1 MGPNTSESPVKW
13 LRRGLLLLELAML
26 VLGIWGIIVHFQ
38 ALDAHRLAGV
48 YIIAL
53 VLYALAIFG
62 VYTEMVHVDT
72 MGGLWR
78 LFGKLWAVILLV
90 VVTFCGGVWL
100 LIVGIAAIWPSWLPG
115 WLEAA
120 VVIIAFTWLVAGL
133 IKFYQR
139 AAEVIDDW
147 AAK

>member
-1 MGPNTSESPVKW
+1 MGPIASEAPVKW
-13 LRRGLLLLELAML
+13 LRRGLVLLELSIL
-26 VLGIWGIIVHFQ
+26 VLGIWGVATHFEW
-38 ALDAHRLAGV
+38 LDAHRLAGV
-48 YIIAL
+48 AIVGLLFFAL
-53 VLYALAIFG
+53 SMLGAYGQMSDAETLPDLMRAFAKFWLV
-62 VYTEMVHVDT
+62 V
-72 MGGLWR
+72 
-78 LFGKLWAVILLV
+78 LV
-90 VVTFCGGVWL
+90 VVGTFCGGAWL

-147 AAK
+147 ISR